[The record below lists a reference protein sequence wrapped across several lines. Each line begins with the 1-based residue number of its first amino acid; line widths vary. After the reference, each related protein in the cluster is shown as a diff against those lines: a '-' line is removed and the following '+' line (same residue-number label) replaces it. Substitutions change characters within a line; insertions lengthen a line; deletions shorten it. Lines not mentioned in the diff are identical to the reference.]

1 MMGVDIMANTLFLRL
16 EAPLQSWG
24 ERGRWSVRDTSS
36 EPTKSGVVG
45 LLACALG
52 WRDDEPIRNLS
63 QALLIGVR
71 HDHLGAVTQLVD
83 YHTVGGGYSVPQL
96 LTAEGKP
103 KLSNKRPHNEQTWR
117 TYLCDT
123 SFLIA
128 LQAKNDDFGLISA
141 LAAAVQSPV
150 WPIYLGRKSCVPT
163 VPVFAGIGDYVSLQ
177 SALESVAFT
186 TSRPLRQDMVSLRAV
201 LECDPQQPGS
211 AMRRDH
217 LVSRRHWR
225 HGPRYS
231 MEVLLTVRVA
241 APGSKV
247 EAP

>member
-1 MMGVDIMANTLFLRL
+1 MANTLFLRL

-36 EPTKSGVVG
+36 EPTKSGIVG

-71 HDHLGAVTQLVD
+71 HDHLGTVTQLVD
-83 YHTVGGGYSVPQL
+83 YHTVGGGYSTPQL

-128 LQAKNDDFGLISA
+128 LQTKNDDPGLIVT

-163 VPVFAGIGDYVSLQ
+163 VPVFAGTGNYESLQ
-177 SALESVAFT
+177 SALESVVFA
-186 TSRPLRQDMVSLRAV
+186 TSRAVRQDTVKLRAV
-201 LECDPQQPGS
+201 LECVPQQPGS
-211 AMRRDH
+211 SMRRDH
-217 LVSRRHWR
+217 LVSRKYWR
-225 HGPRYS
+225 HEPRYS
-231 MEVLLTVRVA
+231 LEVLLNVRVA
-241 APGSKV
+241 ITDDKA